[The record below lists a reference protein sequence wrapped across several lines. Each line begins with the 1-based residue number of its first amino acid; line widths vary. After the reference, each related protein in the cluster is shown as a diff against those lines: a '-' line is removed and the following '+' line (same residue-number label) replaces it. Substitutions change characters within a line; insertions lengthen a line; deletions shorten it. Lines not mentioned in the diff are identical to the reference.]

1 MREPEPGLHDDT
13 ELDLRRYEPSEPV
26 VEVTNRGDVWKLVPR
41 LRKRLGRRRPRG
53 YRRGKRV
60 ISETIGKMLRV
71 GPSRAAYL
79 ADRMEAVGAIVYER
93 PRKGSRK
100 SWYVRRKKS

>member
-1 MREPEPGLHDDT
+1 VREET
-13 ELDLRRYEPSEPV
+13 ELDLRRHAASEPV
-26 VEVTNRGDVWKLVPR
+26 VEVTNRGDVWKLAPR
-41 LRKRLGRRRPRG
+41 LKKRLGRRRPRG

-100 SWYVRRKKS
+100 TWHVRRKKS

>member
-1 MREPEPGLHDDT
+1 MREEAELELRHHD
-13 ELDLRRYEPSEPV
+13 PSEPV

-53 YRRGKRV
+53 YRRGKRQ

-79 ADRMEAVGAIVYER
+79 ADRLEAVGAISYER
-93 PRKGSRK
+93 PRPGARK
-100 SWYVRRKKS
+100 SWFIRKKS